1 MTAGWHLYGGDDLHA
16 LQHCRDQRGRDPII
30 AEAAVANDS
39 QEPRGN
45 QLAQV
50 AARRRARD
58 MGAVSKLSG
67 RQRLAAHKGVK
78 HRRSRSVT
86 HERAATSTRFAAATI
101 PNPIADTGSISIED
115 SSAWAKLFARDNC
128 EPRSKNGCNRRNA
141 SWEWR
146 R

>member
-39 QEPRGN
+39 QKPRGN

-67 RQRLAAHKGVK
+67 RQRLAA
-78 HRRSRSVT
+78 
-86 HERAATSTRFAAATI
+86 STRFAAATI